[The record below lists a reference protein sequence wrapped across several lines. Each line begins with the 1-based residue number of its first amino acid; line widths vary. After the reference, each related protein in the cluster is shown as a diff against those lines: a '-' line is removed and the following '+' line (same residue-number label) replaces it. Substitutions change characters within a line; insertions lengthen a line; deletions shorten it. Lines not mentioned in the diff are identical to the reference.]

1 MGVISKF
8 VAFLNICIICLGC
21 ILFLPM
27 LFHIHP
33 YIVYSGSMEPVIPTG
48 SLAFVKEN
56 VAFKALRQN
65 DIITFSLGTAT
76 VTHRIE
82 KIEKKAVITKGDK
95 NQDSDFF
102 KVYPENIKGRNL
114 CSVPYL
120 GYFIETLKTQR
131 GILIWIGIILIQFIP
146 RREKEDESK

>member
-1 MGVISKF
+1 MERISKA
-8 VAFLNICIICLGC
+8 VSILNLCIVCLGC

-33 YIVYSGSMEPVIPTG
+33 YVVYSGSMEPVIPTG

-56 VAFKALRQN
+56 VSFQELKKN
-65 DIITFSLGTAT
+65 DIITYSAGTVT

-82 KIEKKAVITKGDK
+82 EKEKETVITKGDK

-102 KVYPENIKGRNL
+102 KVYPENIKGRYL

-146 RREKEDESK
+146 RREKKDESK